1 MFSTKIFVSMKSN
14 AIHFS
19 LLLVFLLV
27 VSVISAQPPWGG
39 NGSGKKGPTIKGRI
53 AGTVIDSISGQ
64 PVEFATLVL
73 IKSADGKQQ
82 DGGITESDGSFKII
96 EVENGKYDLNI
107 SFLGYE
113 PKVLEGLETTLEKPD
128 LDLGTIYI
136 LPTGVNLEEVTVTGQ
151 AALVENRIDKLVYNA
166 EKDASTVGGDA
177 ADVLR
182 NVPLLS
188 VDLDGN
194 VSLRGSSNIQ
204 ILINGRPSTLFGS
217 NPADALK
224 TIPANQIKTVE
235 VITTPT
241 AKYDGEGS
249 SGIINIITKKRNAEG
264 FTGSVNTS
272 IGTRQNNGGVNLNWV
287 RGRFGL
293 NGGANSFW
301 SWRREGSIDF
311 LREEQEGETILSTFS
326 QGGPN
331 SSQVLGFNG
340 NFGAFYDFNAY
351 NSINSSIRFNGF
363 NNWRDGTTNGRIA
376 PNTGDIVDFVR
387 SNDNA
392 SVRNGY
398 DWTVDYKRTY
408 PKSEREFSVA
418 FQLSTTNSD
427 QENITDQDGSELR
440 YEEDIRNFNDGI
452 NSEYTLQADYVH
464 PFPGGTKLE
473 TGLKTVIRR
482 INSDYETLTRE
493 TNTVMF
499 TPIPFLTDNFL
510 YDQDVYAGYVSLNW
524 KLSKSIGLITG
535 ARYEHTTIRGAYREL
550 EQEPFTQQYGNI
562 LPSIILNKQFKN
574 FSNAK
579 ASYSRRIQRPSLFFI
594 NPFTQISD
602 PNNLV
607 FGNPTLDP
615 EVVDQ
620 YELSY
625 NTFVKG
631 VAINAAVYYRQTT
644 DIIESFVQIE
654 PASEVSSTSYLNI
667 GVNNSV
673 GVNLFTSVNIKEIGS
688 FRLGFNIFTYNAEST
703 VDSIDLS
710 RSTVIWNG
718 NIGANINLPR
728 DWKFDLFGFARSPQQ
743 TLQGENPSFWL
754 YGMGLR
760 KQFNK
765 RFSLGIRAIEP
776 FNERKSFPSEIQGE
790 NFYQRSN
797 FSIPFRSIGFSISY
811 DFGELDFSGNRR
823 GRRSKINND
832 DQKGGGNDNF

>member
-1 MFSTKIFVSMKSN
+1 MKNIYLRS
-14 AIHFS
+14 S
-19 LLLVFLLV
+19 LVLCCLLFL
-27 VSVISAQPPWGG
+27 SVLSAQPPWGG
-39 NGSGKKGPTIKGRI
+39 GGGKKGPTIKGRI
-53 AGTVIDSISGQ
+53 SGMVIDSISGQ
-64 PVEFATLVL
+64 AVEFATIVL
-73 IKSADGKQQ
+73 IKPADGKQL
-82 DGGITESDGSFKII
+82 DGGITETDGSFKII
-96 EVENGKYDLNI
+96 EVDNGTYNLSI

-113 PKVLEGLETTLEKPD
+113 DKLVTGIETTLEKPD
-128 LDLGTIYI
+128 LDLGTIYL
-136 LPTGVNLEEVTVTGQ
+136 LPTGVNLEEITVTGQ

-166 EKDASTVGGDA
+166 DKDASTVGGDA

-204 ILINGRPSTLFGS
+204 ILINGRPSTLFAS

-264 FTGSVNTS
+264 FTGSVNSS
-272 IGTRQNNGGVNLNWV
+272 IGTRQNNGGLNLNWV

-301 SWRREGSIDF
+301 SWRREGSLDF
-311 LREEQEGETILSTFS
+311 FREEQDGESVLSTFS

-340 NFGAFYDFNAY
+340 NFGAFYDFNAF

-363 NNWRDGTTNGRIA
+363 NNWRDGTI
-376 PNTGDIVDFVR
+376 TGELNDFSPGGLINFVR
-387 SNDNA
+387 SNDNQGG
-392 SVRNGY
+392 RNGY
-398 DWTVDYKRTY
+398 DWTTDYKRTF
-408 PKSEREFSVA
+408 PNSEREFSMA
-418 FQLSTTNSD
+418 FQVSTTAST
-427 QENITDQDGSELR
+427 QENDTDQDGDALR
-440 YEEDIRNFNDGI
+440 YEQDIRNTNDGV

-464 PFPGGTKLE
+464 PFGEGIKME
-473 TGLKTVIRR
+473 TGLKSVIRR
-482 INSDYETLTRE
+482 IDSDYETRIRATDGDAFAAVPL
-493 TNTVMF
+493 
-499 TPIPFLTDNFL
+499 LTDNFL
-510 YDQDVYAGYVSLNW
+510 YDQDVYAGYLSFNW
-524 KLSKSIGLITG
+524 DLGKSFGLITG
-535 ARYEHTTIRGAYREL
+535 ARYERTTISGEYRDRE
-550 EQEPFTQQYGNI
+550 EEPFTQEYDNI
-562 LPSIILNKQFKN
+562 LPSVILSKQFKN
-574 FSNAK
+574 FSNLK
-579 ASYSRRIQRPSLFFI
+579 ASFSRRIQRPSLFFI
-594 NPFTQISD
+594 NPFTQVND

-607 FGNPTLDP
+607 FGNPNLDP

-625 NTFVKG
+625 GTFVKG
-631 VAINAAVYYRQTT
+631 VSINAAVYYRQTT
-644 DIIESFVQIE
+644 DVIESFVQIE
-654 PASEVSSTSYLNI
+654 PASEISTTSYLNI
-667 GVNNSV
+667 GVNKSI
-673 GVNLFTSVNIKEIGS
+673 GVNIFTSVNVKKIGS
-688 FRLGFNIFTYNAEST
+688 FRLGFNIFTYDAEST
-703 VDSIDLS
+703 VDSINLS

-718 NIGANINLPR
+718 NVGANINLPR
-728 DWKFDLFGFARSPQQ
+728 DWKFDLFGFARSPRQ

-776 FNERKSFPSEIQGE
+776 FNERKNFPSEIQGE
-790 NFYQRSN
+790 NFYQRSD

-811 DFGELDFSGNRR
+811 NFGQLDFNDNQR

>member
-1 MFSTKIFVSMKSN
+1 MKRIYIRLTLILSCLF
-14 AIHFS
+14 IISS
-19 LLLVFLLV
+19 L
-27 VSVISAQPPWGG
+27 SAQPPWGG
-39 NGSGKKGPTIKGRI
+39 GRGKKGPTIKGRI
-53 AGTVIDSISGQ
+53 IGAVVDSISGEA
-64 PVEFATLVL
+64 VEFATLVL
-73 IKSADGKQQ
+73 IKPADGKQL
-82 DGGITESDGSFKII
+82 DGGITNDDGSFKII
-96 EVENGKYDLNI
+96 EVENGTYDLNV

-113 PKVLEGLETTLEKPD
+113 EKRVKGLETTLEKPD
-128 LDLGTIYI
+128 LDIGTIY
-136 LPTGVNLEEVTVTGQ
+136 LVPTGVNLEEVTVTGQ

-166 EKDASTVGGDA
+166 DKDATTTGGDA

-204 ILINGRPSTLFGS
+204 ILINGRPSTMFAS

-272 IGTRQNNGGVNLNWV
+272 IGTRQNNGGINLNWV

-301 SWRREGSIDF
+301 SWRREGSLDF
-311 LREEQEGETILSTFS
+311 FREELDGESTLSTFS
-326 QGGPN
+326 QAGPN

-363 NNWRDGTTNGRIA
+363 NNWRDGTINGILESFSPAGPTTFTRE
-376 PNTGDIVDFVR
+376 
-387 SNDNA
+387 NDNQGG
-392 SVRNGY
+392 RNGY
-398 DWTVDYKRTY
+398 DWTTDYKKTF
-408 PKSEREFSVA
+408 PDSEREFSMA
-418 FQLSTTNSD
+418 FQLSTTAST
-427 QENITDQDGSELR
+427 QENTTDQDGNELR
-440 YEEDIRNFNDGI
+440 YEEDIRNLNDGV

-464 PFPGGTKLE
+464 PFSKGIKLE
-473 TGLKTVIRR
+473 TGVKTVIRR
-482 INSDYETLTRE
+482 IDSDYSTRIRE
-493 TNTVMF
+493 TNDDQFETL
-499 TPIPFLTDNFL
+499 PFLTDNFL
-510 YDQDVYAGYVSLNW
+510 YDQDVYAGYVSFNW
-524 KLSKSIGLITG
+524 DLGKKIGLITG
-535 ARYEHTTIRGAYREL
+535 ARYEHTTISGDYRDAEL
-550 EQEPFTQQYGNI
+550 EPFTQEYDNI
-562 LPSIILNKQFKN
+562 LPSIILSKQFKN
-574 FSNAK
+574 FSNLK
-579 ASYSRRIQRPSLFFI
+579 ASFSRRIQRPSLFFI

-625 NTFVKG
+625 GTFVKG
-631 VAINAAVYYRQTT
+631 VSVNAAVFYRRTT

-654 PASEVSSTSYLNI
+654 PASEVSTTSYLNI
-667 GVNNSV
+667 GVNNSI
-673 GVNLFTSVNIKEIGS
+673 GVNLFTSVNIKKVGS

-703 VDSIDLS
+703 VDSINLS

-718 NIGANINLPR
+718 NIGGNINLPR
-728 DWKFDLFGFARSPQQ
+728 DWKFDLFGFARSPRQ
-743 TLQGENPSFWL
+743 TLQGENPSFWI

-760 KQFNK
+760 KEFNK

-776 FNERKSFPSEIQGE
+776 FNERKSFPSEIQGD
-790 NFYQRSN
+790 NFFQRSD
-797 FSIPFRSIGFSISY
+797 FSIPFRSIGVSISY
-811 DFGELDFSGNRR
+811 NFGQLDFSGNRR

>member
-1 MFSTKIFVSMKSN
+1 MEKTYLRFTLLMC
-14 AIHFS
+14 S
-19 LLLVFLLV
+19 LLLLSTL
-27 VSVISAQPPWGG
+27 SAQPPWSGG
-39 NGSGKKGPTIKGRI
+39 GKKGPTIKGKI
-53 AGTVIDSISGQ
+53 SGVVVDSISGEA
-64 PVEFATLVL
+64 VEFATLVL
-73 IKSADGKQQ
+73 IKSADGKQL
-82 DGGITESDGSFKII
+82 DGGITEADGSFKII
-96 EVENGKYDLNI
+96 EVDNGTYNLNV

-113 PKVLEGLETTLEKPD
+113 DKLLKGLETTLEKPD
-128 LDLGTIYI
+128 LDLGTVYL
-136 LPTGVNLEEVTVTGQ
+136 LPTGVNLEEITVTGE
-151 AALVENRIDKLVYNA
+151 ASLVENRIDKLVYNA
-166 EKDASTVGGDA
+166 DKDATTTGGDA

-204 ILINGRPSTLFGS
+204 ILINGRPSTMFAS

-249 SGIINIITKKRNAEG
+249 SGIINIITKKKNAEG

-272 IGTRQNNGGVNLNWV
+272 IGTRQNNGGLNLNWV

-301 SWRREGSIDF
+301 SWRREGDIEF
-311 LREEQEGETILSTFS
+311 LRQELDGENILSTFS

-351 NSINSSIRFNGF
+351 NSINSSVRFNGF
-363 NNWRDGTTNGRIA
+363 NNWRDGTLNGQITPADPTGAIA
-376 PNTGDIVDFVR
+376 FMR
-387 SNDNA
+387 ANDNQGG
-392 SVRNGY
+392 RNGF
-398 DWTVDYKRTY
+398 DWTTDYKRTF
-408 PKSEREFSVA
+408 PDSEREFSMA
-418 FQLSTTNSD
+418 FQLSTTASD
-427 QENITDQDGSELR
+427 QENITDQQGDELR
-440 YEEDIRNFNDGI
+440 YEQDIRNFNDGV

-464 PFPGGTKLE
+464 PFAEAVKME
-473 TGLKTVIRR
+473 TGVKSVIRR
-482 INSDYETLTRE
+482 IDSDYRTLTRA
-493 TNTVMF
+493 TDSDPF
-499 TPIPFLTDNFL
+499 TPVSFLTDNFL
-510 YDQDVYAGYVSLNW
+510 YDQDVYAGYLSFNW
-524 KLSKSIGLITG
+524 KLGKSWGLITG
-535 ARYEHTTIRGAYREL
+535 ARYERTAIAGEYRDL
-550 EQEPFTQQYGNI
+550 EEEPFKQEYDNI
-562 LPSIILNKQFKN
+562 LPSFILSKQFKN
-574 FSNAK
+574 FSNLK
-579 ASYSRRIQRPSLFFI
+579 LSFSRRIQRPSLFYI
-594 NPFTQISD
+594 NPFTQVSD

-625 NTFVKG
+625 GTFVKG
-631 VAINAAVYYRQTT
+631 VSVNAAVYYRKTT
-644 DIIESFVQIE
+644 DVIESFVQIE
-654 PASEVSSTSYLNI
+654 PASEISTTSYLNI

-673 GVNLFTSVNIKEIGS
+673 GVNIFTSINIKKVGS
-688 FRLGFNIFTYNAEST
+688 FRLGFNIFTYDAEST
-703 VDSIDLS
+703 VDSINLS

-718 NIGANINLPR
+718 NIGGNINLPR

-743 TLQGENPSFWL
+743 TLQGENPSFWI

-760 KQFNK
+760 KEFNK

-790 NFYQRSN
+790 NFYQRSD
-797 FSIPFRSIGFSISY
+797 FSIPFRSIGVSISY
-811 DFGELDFSGNRR
+811 NFGQLDFNDSRR

>member
-1 MFSTKIFVSMKSN
+1 MKKMYLRISLVL
-14 AIHFS
+14 FS
-19 LLLVFLLV
+19 LLILSTL
-27 VSVISAQPPWGG
+27 SAQPPWGG
-39 NGSGKKGPTIKGRI
+39 GRGKKGPTIKGRI
-53 AGTVIDSISGQ
+53 SGTVIDSVSGQ
-64 PVEFATLVL
+64 AVEFATLVL
-73 IKSADGKQQ
+73 IKSADGKQL
-82 DGGITESDGSFKII
+82 DGGITEADGSFKII
-96 EVENGKYDLNI
+96 EVENGKYDLNV
-107 SFLGYE
+107 SFLGYQD
-113 PKVLEGLETTLEKPD
+113 KMVTGVETTLEKPD
-128 LDLGTIYI
+128 LDLGTVY
-136 LPTGVNLEEVTVTGQ
+136 LMPTGVNLEEVTVTGQ

-166 EKDASTVGGDA
+166 DKDASTTGGDA

-204 ILINGRPSTLFGS
+204 ILINGRPSTLFAS

-264 FTGSVNTS
+264 ITGSVNTS

-301 SWRREGSIDF
+301 SWRREGSLEF
-311 LREEQEGETILSTFS
+311 LREELDGENVISSFS
-326 QGGPN
+326 QAGPN
-331 SSQVLGFNG
+331 SSQVIGFNG

-363 NNWRDGTTNGRIA
+363 NNRRDGTINGSLSALSGLDPITFIRA
-376 PNTGDIVDFVR
+376 
-387 SNDNA
+387 NDNEGLR
-392 SVRNGY
+392 SGY
-398 DWTVDYKRTY
+398 DWTTDYKCTF
-408 PKSEREFSVA
+408 PNSEREFSVA
-418 FQLSTTNSD
+418 FQVSTTASNQD
-427 QENITDQDGSELR
+427 NFTNQDGTELR
-440 YEEDIRNFNDGI
+440 YEEDIQNINDGL

-464 PFPGGTKLE
+464 PFGEGNKLE
-473 TGLKTVIRR
+473 TGVKSVIRR
-482 INSDYETLTRE
+482 IDSDYETRTRLTD
-493 TNTVMF
+493 NDPF
-499 TPIPFLTDNFL
+499 AAIPLLTDNFL
-510 YDQDVYAGYVSLNW
+510 YDQDVYAGYVSFTWDLGN
-524 KLSKSIGLITG
+524 SFGLITG
-535 ARYEHTTIRGAYREL
+535 ARYEHTTIAGEYRDRE
-550 EQEPFTQQYGNI
+550 EAPFTQEYDNI
-562 LPSIILNKQFKN
+562 LPSIILSKQFKN
-574 FSNAK
+574 FSNLK
-579 ASYSRRIQRPSLFFI
+579 ASFSRRIQRPSLFFI
-594 NPFTQISD
+594 NPFTQIND

-607 FGNPTLDP
+607 FGNPNLDP

-625 NTFVKG
+625 GTFVKG
-631 VAINAAVYYRQTT
+631 VSVNASVYYRQTT
-644 DIIESFVQIE
+644 DVIESFVQIE
-654 PASEVSSTSYLNI
+654 PASEVSTTSYLNI

-673 GVNLFTSVNIKEIGS
+673 GVNVFTSVNVKKIGS

-703 VDSIDLS
+703 VDSINLS
-710 RSTVIWNG
+710 RNTVIWNG
-718 NIGANINLPR
+718 NIGANLNLPR
-728 DWKFDLFGFARSPQQ
+728 DWKFDLFGFARSPRQ

-790 NFYQRSN
+790 NFYQRSD
-797 FSIPFRSIGFSISY
+797 FSIPFRSIGVSISY
-811 DFGELDFSGNRR
+811 NFGQLDFSGSRR
-823 GRRSKINND
+823 ARRSKINND